1 MKRNLNVEL
10 QTRLSQVKLL
20 ALDVDGV
27 LTDGGLY
34 YSNSGEELKKF
45 NVKDGQGIKLV
56 MQTGIEVAIISA
68 NNSAATLHRAKK
80 LGIQRAFVG
89 IDNKLATLKQICAEL
104 NLSLA
109 QVAYVG
115 DDLNDLPILQ
125 SVGCPLTV
133 ADAIPENQAQAV
145 YVTKLKGGQGAVR
158 EICNLLWQVHQRNL
172 QSSLSNGRVAS
183 SKSEIISHQKS
194 KILFD

>member
-1 MKRNLNVEL
+1 MNRNLNTEL
-10 QTRLSQVKLL
+10 QVRLSQVKLL

-56 MQTGIEVAIISA
+56 IQAGIEVVIISA
-68 NNSAATLHRAKK
+68 SNSAATLHRSKK
-80 LGIQRAFVG
+80 LGIKRAFIG
-89 IDNKLATLKQICAEL
+89 IEDKLATLEQICQEL

-115 DDLNDLPILQ
+115 DDLNDLPILK

-133 ADAIPENQAQAV
+133 ADAIPENKINAV
-145 YVTKLKGGQGAVR
+145 YVTELPGGQGAVR
-158 EICNLLWQVHQRNL
+158 EICNLLLQVHQRDL
-172 QSSLSNGRVAS
+172 QASLSNGGVPS
-183 SKSEIISHQKS
+183 SAIEIISDTKS
-194 KILFD
+194 QILFE

>member
-1 MKRNLNVEL
+1 MNRNINTV
-10 QTRLSQVKLL
+10 RASLSQVELL

-34 YSNSGEELKKF
+34 YSNSGAEFKKF

-56 MQTGIEVAIISA
+56 MQAGIEVAIISA
-68 NNSAATLHRAKK
+68 NDSAATMHRAKK
-80 LGIQRAFVG
+80 LGIKRAFVG
-89 IDNKLATLKQICAEL
+89 IENKLATLKQICAEL

-115 DDLNDLPILQ
+115 DDLNDLPILK

-133 ADAIPENQAQAV
+133 ADAIPENLAQAV
-145 YVTKLKGGQGAVR
+145 YVTELPGGQGAVR
-158 EICNLLWQVHQRNL
+158 EICNLLLQVRQRDL
-172 QSSLSNGRVAS
+172 QASLSNGGVPS
-183 SKSEIISHQKS
+183 SGIEIISDTKS
-194 KILFD
+194 QILVD

>member
-1 MKRNLNVEL
+1 MNRNLNTEL
-10 QTRLSQVKLL
+10 QVRLSQVKVL

-45 NVKDGQGIKLV
+45 NVKDGQGIKLL
-56 MQTGIEVAIISA
+56 MQAGIEVAIISA
-68 NNSAATLHRAKK
+68 DNSAATLHRAKK
-80 LGIQRAFVG
+80 LGIKRVFVH
-89 IDNKLATLKQICAEL
+89 IDNKLAILKQICKEL

-115 DDLNDLPILQ
+115 DDLNDLPILK

-133 ADAIPENQAQAV
+133 ADAIPENLAQAV
-145 YVTKLKGGQGAVR
+145 YVTELPGGQGAVR
-158 EICNLLWQVHQRNL
+158 EICNLLLQVHQRDL
-172 QSSLSNGRVAS
+172 QASLSNGGVPS
-183 SKSEIISHQKS
+183 SGIEIISDTKS
-194 KILFD
+194 QILFE

>member
-1 MKRNLNVEL
+1 MNYLTKDIQERFA
-10 QTRLSQVKLL
+10 RVKLL

-56 MQTGIEVAIISA
+56 MQSGVEVAIVSA

-80 LGIQRAFVG
+80 LEIERAFIG
-89 IDNKLATLKQICAEL
+89 IENKLATLEKICQEL

-115 DDLNDLPILQ
+115 DDLNDLPVLQ
-125 SVGCPLTV
+125 AVGCPITV
-133 ADAIPENQAQAV
+133 ADAIPENKANVV
-145 YVTKLKGGQGAVR
+145 YVTKLKGGQGCVR
-158 EICNLLWQVHQRNL
+158 EICNLLLQVRT
-172 QSSLSNGRVAS
+172 
-183 SKSEIISHQKS
+183 KS
-194 KILFD
+194 KILLN

>member
-1 MKRNLNVEL
+1 MNRNLNAV
-10 QTRLSQVKLL
+10 QARLSQVKLL

-56 MQTGIEVAIISA
+56 IQTGIEVVIISA
-68 NNSAATLHRAKK
+68 SNSAATLHRAKK
-80 LGIQRAFVG
+80 LGIKRAFIG
-89 IDNKLATLKQICAEL
+89 IEDKLATLEQICQEL

-115 DDLNDLPILQ
+115 DDLNDLPILK

-133 ADAIPENQAQAV
+133 ADAIPENLAQAV
-145 YVTKLKGGQGAVR
+145 YVTELPGGQGAVR
-158 EICNLLWQVHQRNL
+158 EICNLLLQVHQRDL
-172 QSSLSNGRVAS
+172 QASLSNGGVPS
-183 SKSEIISHQKS
+183 SGIEIISDTKS
-194 KILFD
+194 QILFD

>member
-1 MKRNLNVEL
+1 MNRNLNTEL
-10 QTRLSQVKLL
+10 QVRLSQVKLL

-56 MQTGIEVAIISA
+56 IQAGIEVVIISA
-68 NNSAATLHRAKK
+68 SNSAATLHRAKK
-80 LGIQRAFVG
+80 LGIKRAFIG
-89 IDNKLATLKQICAEL
+89 IEDKLAILKQICKEL

-115 DDLNDLPILQ
+115 DDLNDLPILK

-133 ADAIPENQAQAV
+133 ADAIPENLAQAV
-145 YVTKLKGGQGAVR
+145 YVTELPGGQGAVR
-158 EICNLLWQVHQRNL
+158 EICNLLLQVRQRDL
-172 QSSLSNGRVAS
+172 QASLSNGGVPS
-183 SKSEIISHQKS
+183 NGIEIISDTKS
-194 KILFD
+194 QILFD